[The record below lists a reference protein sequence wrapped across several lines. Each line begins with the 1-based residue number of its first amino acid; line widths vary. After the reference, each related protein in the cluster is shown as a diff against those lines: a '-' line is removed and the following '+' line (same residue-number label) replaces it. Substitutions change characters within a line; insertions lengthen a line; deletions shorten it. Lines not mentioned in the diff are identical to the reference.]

1 MPFATLIVP
10 AKALLL
16 ECFTRGL
23 DAHTLVG
30 FVCAVTFTKGVTSR
44 NKRDRLG
51 VIHGHSTKGLTNI
64 MCGKSRIR
72 VSVWSLRIH
81 IDQSHLYGSKWVI
94 QFAIACVTLI
104 SEHHFLGPPINK
116 IRLPVVR
123 ATASKSK
130 GLKAHILHGN
140 VASKNHKIGPA
151 NTGPVRLFDGPQKTP
166 RFVEVSVIGPTIK
179 RFKTLLPTSRSAA
192 TIGNAISTRTVPSH
206 ANK

>member
-1 MPFATLIVP
+1 MAFATLIVP
-10 AKALLL
+10 AKALLF
-16 ECFTRGL
+16 ECFARGL

-30 FVCAVTFTKGVTSR
+30 FVCAVTFTKGVTTR
-44 NKRDRLG
+44 NKRNCLG
-51 VIHGHSTKGLTNI
+51 VVHGHSTKGLANI
-64 MCGKSRIR
+64 ICGKGRIR
-72 VSVWSLRIH
+72 VSIWSLRIH
-81 IDQSHLYGSKWVI
+81 VDQSHLYGSKWVI
-94 QFAIACVTLI
+94 QFAIGRVTLI
-104 SEHHFLGPPINK
+104 SQHHFLGSPINK
-116 IRLPVVR
+116 VGLPIVR

-151 NTGPVRLFDGPQKTP
+151 NTGPVRLFYGPQKTP

-206 ANK
+206 SNK